1 MDIINKI
8 PKEIKKINK
17 LLKKDGFEPIVVGV
31 EALVQCHLPTKDAIL
46 LANWQELSGLK
57 FILNAIHIP
66 TKWGSL
72 DSAPFALATAKDNN
86 IPHFLFQYE
95 GMCETKND
103 VKSNF
108 DLIANAMRWFEFN
121 KENAQKIKEKR
132 RNFVDKVLLT
142 LDIKDFIFELAH
154 IKPQNISA
162 YQLYHFAISNY
173 WSRKNRHAKNP
184 FLSGYYS
191 IKQKIFFKPW
201 LIINKVGCDGYHFIY
216 GRNQQQLIKY
226 LLHSEYLKSNSLQCH
241 FNFDLGLGW
250 DKVLQK
256 QLALG
261 QKIPDSALES
271 LYDHEQISQAKL
283 KQKKLTH
290 HFITKYLGM
299 TKDDQRLNQTL
310 Q

>member
-8 PKEIKKINK
+8 PKDIKKINK
-17 LLKKDGFEPIVVGV
+17 ILKKEGFDPIVVGV

-57 FILNAIHIP
+57 FILNASHIP

-86 IPHFLFQYE
+86 IPPFLFQYE

-108 DLIANAMRWFEFN
+108 DLMTNAIRWFEFN

-132 RNFVDKVLLT
+132 RNFIDKVLLT

-154 IKPQNISA
+154 IKPQHISA
-162 YQLYHFAISNY
+162 YQLYHFAIANY
-173 WSRKNRHAKNP
+173 WSRKNHHAKNP
-184 FLSGYYS
+184 FLAGYYA
-191 IKQKIFFKPW
+191 IRQKIFFKPW
-201 LIINKVGCDGYHFIY
+201 LIIIKVGREGYQFIY

-226 LLHSEYLKSNSLQCH
+226 LLHSEYLKDISLQCH
-241 FNFDLGLGW
+241 FNFDLALGW
-250 DKVLQK
+250 DKVLRK
-256 QLALG
+256 QIALG
-261 QKIPDSALES
+261 QKIPDSILES
-271 LYDHEQISQAKL
+271 LYDYEEMTQEKL
-283 KQKKLTH
+283 KQKRLTH
-290 HFITKYLGM
+290 HFITKYLGP
-299 TKDDQRLNQTL
+299 KDDQRLDQSL